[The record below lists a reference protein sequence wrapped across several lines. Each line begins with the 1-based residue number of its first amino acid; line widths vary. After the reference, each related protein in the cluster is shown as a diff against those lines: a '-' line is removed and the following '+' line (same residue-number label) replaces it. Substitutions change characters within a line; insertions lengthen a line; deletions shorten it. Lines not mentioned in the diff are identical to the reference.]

1 MACAMNRQVPEFGGY
16 FASSMMA
23 CAMNRQVPEFGGYF
37 ASSMMACAINRQVP
51 EFGGYFASSMMACA
65 INRQVPKFGGCFAS
79 SMACAIYTIHV
90 FHAHS
95 FPSYMHTGTPLTSPP
110 NPHTHTVP
118 LLYSNKNGEKAGSD
132 VIVLSDEDSP
142 TSPVTDK
149 TDKKPGVSI
158 NAHQSGDGGEDGSKV
173 VVLRELLQQEEQKL
187 TMLKQIR
194 TLQDTPSENSV
205 AASPSVV
212 VARSSQSKP
221 NIVVVPGN
229 QKSLSVSNAS
239 TASGIS
245 SRLQHLV
252 DTIAVDQA
260 LNSQHL
266 NSGSRLIKPAPSS
279 QLHATVPP
287 PLTST
292 PLTLASTQQSIPKQK
307 SLNLLNQALIHNL
320 VTPSMRLP
328 GITGNSL
335 AKEVIT
341 ISDSPSPVST
351 KNPPPLLP
359 TTSATNVAA
368 AWRLGTLSMSSSGSI
383 QVPTISSTIAKSQA
397 QAITLAET
405 SGKNKDLVLQQVVE
419 NSKRY
424 RDYLMKQLHVR
435 RSFQKQ
441 MEKRI
446 TIAPYPKTFR
456 QVWPV
461 IPVHDAT
468 FVRNFGLESIFL
480 HFDPNKKMMQEKAT
494 AASKVKPVCNQ
505 CGCDFASAWQIR
517 KSNSKQLLLC
527 EACDFH
533 NLKVLQRSKL
543 ANQLKELVESIK
555 KEEEKFHSEC
565 EEARNQ
571 VVALEKQ
578 TLLASQSQRP
588 PPLTSQL
595 TQPQQKGN
603 LGLGALNPTSLT
615 NHVITATGQP
625 SGKQGSTSEASRGEV
640 VVVRNEQ
647 PRAVVPSILPKA
659 GGLQQASVVEV
670 PSRKRKEA
678 PGSHS
683 LPSKAYKP
691 GSTLD
696 LTLNKLTQQLIKRKL
711 DEQREERRQLQEAES
726 AESERGKKDT
736 SPPSVAG
743 AESRK
748 NRRKGTPRHKRH
760 LSSSSVTSE

>member
-1 MACAMNRQVPEFGGY
+1 MDQ
-16 FASSMMA
+16 
-23 CAMNRQVPEFGGYF
+23 
-37 ASSMMACAINRQVP
+37 
-51 EFGGYFASSMMACA
+51 
-65 INRQVPKFGGCFAS
+65 
-79 SMACAIYTIHV
+79 
-90 FHAHS
+90 
-95 FPSYMHTGTPLTSPP
+95 
-110 NPHTHTVP
+110 
-118 LLYSNKNGEKAGSD
+118 
-132 VIVLSDEDSP
+132 
-142 TSPVTDK
+142 
-149 TDKKPGVSI
+149 KPGVLI
-158 NAHQSGDGGEDGSKV
+158 NAHQSGDGGDDGSKV

-194 TLQDTPSENSV
+194 TLQDTPLTSENS
-205 AASPSVV
+205 PGVV
-212 VARSSQSKP
+212 TRSNQSKP

-229 QKSLSVSNAS
+229 QKSLSTSNVSA
-239 TASGIS
+239 TSGIS

-260 LNSQHL
+260 LNSCSQHL
-266 NSGSRLIKPAPSS
+266 NSGSRLIKPAPPS
-279 QLHATVPP
+279 QPHTTAPP

-292 PLTLASTQQSIPKQK
+292 PLTLASTHQNNPKQK
-307 SLNLLNQALIHNL
+307 SLNLLNQTLIQSL
-320 VTPSMRLP
+320 ATPSMRLS
-328 GITGNSL
+328 GITGNS

-341 ISDSPSPVST
+341 ISDSPSPVS

-359 TTSATNVAA
+359 TPSTTSVAA
-368 AWRLGTLSMSSSGSI
+368 PRRLGTLSVSSSSSI
-383 QVPTISSTIAKSQA
+383 QVPTISSTIAKSQL
-397 QAITLAET
+397 QAVTLADT
-405 SGKNKDLVLQQVVE
+405 SGKSKDLVLQQVVE

-468 FVRNFGLESIFL
+468 FVRNFGLEAIFL

-494 AASKVKPVCNQ
+494 ASSKVKPVCNQ

-578 TLLASQSQRP
+578 TVLASQGHRP

-595 TQPQQKGN
+595 QPRGSGGN

-615 NHVITATGQP
+615 NHVITATGQA
-625 SGKQGSTSEASRGEV
+625 SGKQGSTSGSEV

-647 PRAVVPSILPKA
+647 PRAVVPSVLPKA
-659 GGLQQASVVEV
+659 GGLQQASAVEV

-678 PGSHS
+678 PSSHS

-726 AESERGKKDT
+726 ERGKKDT

-743 AESRK
+743 TESRK
-748 NRRKGTPRHKRH
+748 SRRKGTPRHKRH

>member
-1 MACAMNRQVPEFGGY
+1 MFHFQ
-16 FASSMMA
+16 SS
-23 CAMNRQVPEFGGYF
+23 
-37 ASSMMACAINRQVP
+37 SSSETAA
-51 EFGGYFASSMMACA
+51 
-65 INRQVPKFGGCFAS
+65 
-79 SMACAIYTIHV
+79 
-90 FHAHS
+90 
-95 FPSYMHTGTPLTSPP
+95 TGTYKSISSLPP
-110 NPHTHTVP
+110 VGYQP
-118 LLYSNKNGEKAGSD
+118 SNARPSKNSSKNGEKSSSD

-142 TSPVTDK
+142 TSPVDVQQM
-149 TDKKPGVSI
+149 DQKPGVLI
-158 NAHQSGDGGEDGSKV
+158 NAHQSGDGGDDGSKV

-194 TLQDTPSENSV
+194 TLQDTPLTSENSPGAV
-205 AASPSVV
+205 T
-212 VARSSQSKP
+212 RSNQSKP

-229 QKSLSVSNAS
+229 QKSLSTSNVSA
-239 TASGIS
+239 TSGIS

-260 LNSQHL
+260 LNSCSQHL
-266 NSGSRLIKPAPSS
+266 NSGSRLIKPAPPS
-279 QLHATVPP
+279 QPHTTAPP

-292 PLTLASTQQSIPKQK
+292 PLTLASTHQNNPKQK
-307 SLNLLNQALIHNL
+307 SLNLLNQTLIQSL
-320 VTPSMRLP
+320 ATPSMRLS
-328 GITGNSL
+328 GITGNS

-341 ISDSPSPVST
+341 ISDSPSPVS

-359 TTSATNVAA
+359 TPSTTSVAA
-368 AWRLGTLSMSSSGSI
+368 PRRLGTLSVSSSSSI
-383 QVPTISSTIAKSQA
+383 QVPTISSTIAKSQS
-397 QAITLAET
+397 QAVTLADT
-405 SGKNKDLVLQQVVE
+405 SGKSKDLVLQQVVE

-468 FVRNFGLESIFL
+468 FVRNFGLEAIFL

-494 AASKVKPVCNQ
+494 ASSKVKPVCNQ

-578 TLLASQSQRP
+578 TVLASQGHRP

-595 TQPQQKGN
+595 QPRGSGGN

-615 NHVITATGQP
+615 NHVITATGQA
-625 SGKQGSTSEASRGEV
+625 SGKQGSTSGSEV

-647 PRAVVPSILPKA
+647 PRAVVPSVLPKA
-659 GGLQQASVVEV
+659 GGLQQASAVEV

-678 PGSHS
+678 PSSHS

-726 AESERGKKDT
+726 ERGKKDT

-743 AESRK
+743 TESRK
-748 NRRKGTPRHKRH
+748 SRRKGTPRHKRH